1 MTKQLV
7 GAEALE
13 RRLRDSIRDV
23 PDFPKPGIL
32 FKDITTVLLDPEL
45 FRETVTAL
53 ADYTAARGAHKVVG
67 VDARGFLFAGAVAD
81 RLGIGLVPARKPGK
95 LPADRVSESYA
106 LEYGTNALELHRDA
120 IARGERVVVVD
131 DLLATGGTILAAIR
145 LVEAL
150 GGVVAGLAFVVE
162 LGFLGGRARLDPH
175 DVVSLVT
182 FD

>member
-1 MTKQLV
+1 MPSFESL
-7 GAEALE
+7 
-13 RRLRDSIRDV
+13 IRAV
-23 PDFPKPGIL
+23 PDFPKPGVV
-32 FKDITTVLLDPEL
+32 FRDITPL
-45 FRETVTAL
+45 L
-53 ADYTAARGAHKVVG
+53 ADAGGFARCI
-67 VDARGFLFAGAVAD
+67 DAMAEPWQGSEVQAVCGIESRGFLFAAPVAT
-81 RLGIGLVPARKPGK
+81 RLRAALVLVRKPGK
-95 LPADRVSESYA
+95 LPRATVREDYA